1 MRRRGGRRGRQ
12 GNNGFLMLL
21 LFQLFQRVQRLDRK
35 PPVTLAL
42 MAFMI
47 AIYLQPSFAP
57 SISDT
62 CLSPSNADPF
72 RMIGS
77 AFLHASDM
85 HLYYNMSSL
94 LWKGVQIELAA
105 GSVIFT
111 AMLSILLLLSHGLY
125 IIVGNVVGD
134 SLPFGGAGCVVGF
147 SAVLF
152 ALKVV
157 LNDGSSTHSSIF
169 GISVPTQYAAWLEL
183 IVASVISPR
192 ASFLGHLCGILAG
205 YLWVRGGVGQKVG
218 EIVAGNGGNAQAW
231 YNPIGFMQRTNPN
244 GGFFNGMGNMFQGLF
259 NGDQTVPQTG
269 QQQPHHQQQ
278 NDMSTGFFS
287 GLGGLFGGLFSG
299 DQSVPEQQRGTTYG
313 RGTTN
318 PNTENE
324 DAQMRAAME
333 QSRREYAQTQS
344 NSREPTT
351 SPPSVRQAEQAR
363 WEQEALNAAVGDE
376 TPLPGFRPNE
386 SDDITEARNKE
397 RATIRK
403 RRMQRFGN

>member
-1 MRRRGGRRGRQ
+1 
-12 GNNGFLMLL
+12 MLL

-57 SISDT
+57 SISAT

-105 GSVIFT
+105 GSTIFT
-111 AMLSILLLLSHGLY
+111 AMISILLLLSHGLY

-134 SLPFGGAGCVVGF
+134 SLPFGGAGCAVGF

-218 EIVAGNGGNAQAW
+218 EIVAGNGGNA
-231 YNPIGFMQRTNPN
+231 
-244 GGFFNGMGNMFQGLF
+244 
-259 NGDQTVPQTG
+259 D
-269 QQQPHHQQQ
+269 
-278 NDMSTGFFS
+278 
-287 GLGGLFGGLFSG
+287 
-299 DQSVPEQQRGTTYG
+299 
-313 RGTTN
+313 
-318 PNTENE
+318 
-324 DAQMRAAME
+324 
-333 QSRREYAQTQS
+333 
-344 NSREPTT
+344 
-351 SPPSVRQAEQAR
+351 
-363 WEQEALNAAVGDE
+363 
-376 TPLPGFRPNE
+376 
-386 SDDITEARNKE
+386 
-397 RATIRK
+397 
-403 RRMQRFGN
+403 